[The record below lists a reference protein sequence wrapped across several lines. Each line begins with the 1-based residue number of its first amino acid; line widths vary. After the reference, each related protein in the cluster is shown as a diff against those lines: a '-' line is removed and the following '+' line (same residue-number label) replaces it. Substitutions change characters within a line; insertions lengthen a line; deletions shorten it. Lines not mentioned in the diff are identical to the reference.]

1 MKKQTEKTWGGY
13 DLIRTSRK
21 TIAIQITLDGDVTIR
36 APRDCEKA
44 EIDDLIRDRR
54 EWIEEK
60 RAEFLAQK
68 RECEKKQEQFPKITP
83 ESEREFRRLAKE
95 KIPKRVALFA
105 EQVGVDYGK
114 ITIKDTKSRWG
125 SCSYQGN
132 LNFCWRLI
140 LAPEE
145 VLDYIVVHE
154 LCHRL
159 EMNHSARFWAEVK
172 RVLPEYEKGK
182 EWLKENGLA
191 LLER

>member
-21 TIAIQITLDGDVTIR
+21 TIAIQITLDGDVTVR
-36 APRDCEKA
+36 APKDCDKE
-44 EIDDLIRDRR
+44 EIDDLIRDRQA
-54 EWIEEK
+54 WIEEK
-60 RAEFLAQK
+60 RAEFLAEK
-68 RECEKKQEQFPKITP
+68 RERERRQEQFPEITP
-83 ESEREFRRLAKE
+83 ENEPEFRRLAKE
-95 KIPKRVALFA
+95 KIRSRVAFFA
-105 EQVGVDYGK
+105 ERVGVDYGK

-140 LAPEE
+140 LAPDE

-154 LCHRL
+154 LCHWL
-159 EMNHSARFWAEVK
+159 EMNHSERFWAEVG
-172 RVLPEYEKGK
+172 RVLPEYEKSK

>member
-21 TIAIQITLDGDVTIR
+21 TIAIQITLDGDVTVR

-172 RVLPEYEKGK
+172 RVFPEYEKSK

>member
-21 TIAIQITLDGDVTIR
+21 TIAIQITLDGDVTVR
-36 APRDCEKA
+36 APRDCDKA

-60 RAEFLAQK
+60 VEEFLAQK
-68 RECEKKQEQFPKITP
+68 KVREKRQEQFPEITP
-83 ESEREFRRLAKE
+83 ENEPEFRRLAKE
-95 KIPKRVALFA
+95 KIRSRVAFFA
-105 EQVGVDYGK
+105 ERVGVDYGK

-159 EMNHSARFWAEVK
+159 EMNHSARFWAEVG
-172 RVLPEYEKGK
+172 RVLPEYEKSK
-182 EWLKENGLA
+182 AWLKENGLA

>member
-21 TIAIQITLDGDVTIR
+21 TIAIQITLDGDVTVR

-172 RVLPEYEKGK
+172 RVLPEYEKSK

>member
-21 TIAIQITLDGDVTIR
+21 TIAIQITLDGDVTVR

-105 EQVGVDYGK
+105 EQVGVEYGK

>member
-21 TIAIQITLDGDVTIR
+21 TIAIQITLDGDVTVR
-36 APRDCEKA
+36 APKDCDKE
-44 EIDDLIRDRR
+44 EIDDLIRDRQA
-54 EWIEEK
+54 WIEEK
-60 RAEFLAQK
+60 RAEFLAEK
-68 RECEKKQEQFPKITP
+68 RERERRQEQFPEITP
-83 ESEREFRRLAKE
+83 ENEPEFRRLAKE
-95 KIPKRVALFA
+95 KIRSRVAFFA
-105 EQVGVDYGK
+105 ERVGVDYGK

-140 LAPEE
+140 LAPDE

-159 EMNHSARFWAEVK
+159 EMNHSERFWAEVGQ
-172 RVLPEYEKGK
+172 VLPEYEKSK

>member
-21 TIAIQITLDGDVTIR
+21 TIAIQITLDGDVTVR

-191 LLER
+191 LLEG

>member
-21 TIAIQITLDGDVTIR
+21 TIAIQITLDGDVTVR

>member
-1 MKKQTEKTWGGY
+1 MKKQTETTWGGY

-21 TIAIQITLDGDVTIR
+21 TIAIQITLDGDVTVR

>member
-21 TIAIQITLDGDVTIR
+21 TIAIQITLDGDVTVR

-125 SCSYQGN
+125 NCSYQGN

>member
-21 TIAIQITLDGDVTIR
+21 TIAIQISLDGDVTIR
-36 APRDCEKA
+36 APKDCEKA
-44 EIDDLIRDRR
+44 EIDELIRDRQG
-54 EWIEEK
+54 WIEEK
-60 RAEFLAQK
+60 VQEVLEDK
-68 RECEKKQEQFPKITP
+68 RVRKQREQQFPELTP
-83 ESEREFRRLAKE
+83 ERKLEFKRLAEE
-95 KIPKRVALFA
+95 KIRSKVAFFA
-105 EQVGVDYGK
+105 ERVGVDYGK

-125 SCSYQGN
+125 SCTFQGN

-159 EMNHSARFWAEVK
+159 EMNHSARFWAQVE
-172 RVLPEYEKGK
+172 RVLPEYEKSR

>member
-13 DLIRTSRK
+13 NLIRTSRK
-21 TIAIQITLDGDVTIR
+21 TIAIQITLDGDVTVR
-36 APRDCEKA
+36 APKDCDKE
-44 EIDDLIRDRR
+44 EIDDLIRDRQA
-54 EWIEEK
+54 WIEEK
-60 RAEFLAQK
+60 RAEFLAEK
-68 RECEKKQEQFPKITP
+68 RERERRQEQFPEITP
-83 ESEREFRRLAKE
+83 ENEPEFRRLAKE
-95 KIPKRVALFA
+95 KIRSRVAFFA
-105 EQVGVDYGK
+105 ERVGVDYGK

-140 LAPEE
+140 LAPDE

-159 EMNHSARFWAEVK
+159 EMNHSERFWAEVG
-172 RVLPEYEKGK
+172 RVLPEYEKSK
-182 EWLKENGLA
+182 EWLKENGLV

>member
-21 TIAIQITLDGDVTIR
+21 TIAIQITLDGDVTVR

-83 ESEREFRRLAKE
+83 ESEREFPRLAKE

>member
-1 MKKQTEKTWGGY
+1 MKKQTEKTRGGY

-21 TIAIQITLDGDVTIR
+21 TIAIQITLDGDVTVR

-172 RVLPEYEKGK
+172 RVLPEYEKSK

>member
-21 TIAIQITLDGDVTIR
+21 TIAIQITLDGDVTLR
-36 APRDCEKA
+36 APRECENA

>member
-21 TIAIQITLDGDVTIR
+21 TIAIQITLDGDVTVR

-172 RVLPEYEKGK
+172 RVLPEYEKSK

-191 LLER
+191 LRER

>member
-21 TIAIQITLDGDVTIR
+21 TIAIQITLDGDVTVR

-140 LAPEE
+140 LAPEK

>member
-1 MKKQTEKTWGGY
+1 M
-13 DLIRTSRK
+13 
-21 TIAIQITLDGDVTIR
+21 
-36 APRDCEKA
+36 
-44 EIDDLIRDRR
+44 
-54 EWIEEK
+54 
-60 RAEFLAQK
+60 
-68 RECEKKQEQFPKITP
+68 
-83 ESEREFRRLAKE
+83 
-95 KIPKRVALFA
+95 
-105 EQVGVDYGK
+105 DYGK

>member
-21 TIAIQITLDGDVTIR
+21 TIAIQITLDGDVTVR

-83 ESEREFRRLAKE
+83 ESERGFRRLAKE

-172 RVLPEYEKGK
+172 RVLPEYEKSK

>member
-21 TIAIQITLDGDVTIR
+21 TIAIQITLDGDVTVR

-95 KIPKRVALFA
+95 KIPKRVALFRSGLRKNHDQGYEVA
-105 EQVGVDYGK
+105 LGK
-114 ITIKDTKSRWG
+114 LQLSGQLEFLLAFD
-125 SCSYQGN
+125 SCTGG
-132 LNFCWRLI
+132 
-140 LAPEE
+140 
-145 VLDYIVVHE
+145 
-154 LCHRL
+154 
-159 EMNHSARFWAEVK
+159 SARLYCCA
-172 RVLPEYEKGK
+172 RTLSS
-182 EWLKENGLA
+182 A
-191 LLER
+191 

>member
-21 TIAIQITLDGDVTIR
+21 TIAIQITLDGDVTVR

-95 KIPKRVALFA
+95 KIPKKVALFA

>member
-21 TIAIQITLDGDVTIR
+21 TIAIQITLDGDVTVR

-60 RAEFLAQK
+60 RAESLAQK

>member
-21 TIAIQITLDGDVTIR
+21 TIAIQITLDGDVTVR

-154 LCHRL
+154 LCHRF

-172 RVLPEYEKGK
+172 RVLPEYEKSK

>member
-21 TIAIQITLDGDVTIR
+21 TIAIQITLDGDVTVR
-36 APRDCEKA
+36 APRDCDKA

-60 RAEFLAQK
+60 VEEFLAQK
-68 RECEKKQEQFPKITP
+68 KVREKRQQQFPEITP
-83 ESEREFRRLAKE
+83 ESEKEFRRLAKE
-95 KIPKRVALFA
+95 KIRSRVAFFS
-105 EQVGVDYGK
+105 ERIGVDYGK

-132 LNFCWRLI
+132 LNFCWRLV

-159 EMNHSARFWAEVK
+159 EMNHSARFWAEVG
-172 RVLPEYEKGK
+172 RVLPEYEKSK
-182 EWLKENGLA
+182 AWLKENGLA

>member
-21 TIAIQITLDGDVTIR
+21 TIAIQITLDCDVTVS
-36 APRDCEKA
+36 APRDCDKA
-44 EIDDLIRDRR
+44 EIDDLSRDRR

-60 RAEFLAQK
+60 VEEFLAQK
-68 RECEKKQEQFPKITP
+68 KVREKRQEQFPEITP
-83 ESEREFRRLAKE
+83 ESEKEFRRLAKE
-95 KIPKRVALFA
+95 KIRSRVAFFA
-105 EQVGVDYGK
+105 ERIGVDYGK

-132 LNFCWRLI
+132 LNFCWRLV

-159 EMNHSARFWAEVK
+159 EMNHSARFWAEVG
-172 RVLPEYEKGK
+172 RVLPEYEKSK
-182 EWLKENGLA
+182 AWLKENGLA

>member
-21 TIAIQITLDGDVTIR
+21 TIAIQITLDGDVTVR
-36 APRDCEKA
+36 APRDCGKA

-172 RVLPEYEKGK
+172 RVLPEYEKSK

>member
-21 TIAIQITLDGDVTIR
+21 TIAIQITLDGDVTVR

-95 KIPKRVALFA
+95 KIPKRVQPTKAVLSPGFPCTWKSMLPLSSA
-105 EQVGVDYGK
+105 E
-114 ITIKDTKSRWG
+114 
-125 SCSYQGN
+125 
-132 LNFCWRLI
+132 
-140 LAPEE
+140 
-145 VLDYIVVHE
+145 
-154 LCHRL
+154 
-159 EMNHSARFWAEVK
+159 
-172 RVLPEYEKGK
+172 LPE
-182 EWLKENGLA
+182 NHIPFSAA
-191 LLER
+191 LPFLPLHSSPGRFFRCLQEAPLCQA

>member
-21 TIAIQITLDGDVTIR
+21 TIAIQITLDGDVTVR

-105 EQVGVDYGK
+105 EQLGVDYGK

-172 RVLPEYEKGK
+172 RVLPEYEKSK

>member
-1 MKKQTEKTWGGY
+1 MKKETEKTWGGY

-21 TIAIQITLDGDVTIR
+21 TIAIQITLDGDVTVR
-36 APRDCEKA
+36 APRDCDKA

-60 RAEFLAQK
+60 VGEFLAQK
-68 RECEKKQEQFPKITP
+68 KVREKRQEQFPEITP
-83 ESEREFRRLAKE
+83 ESEKKFRRLAEE
-95 KIPKRVALFA
+95 KIRSRVAFFA

-125 SCSYQGN
+125 SCSFQGN

-159 EMNHSARFWAEVK
+159 EMNHSARFWAEVR
-172 RVLPEYEKGK
+172 RVLPEYEKSK
-182 EWLKENGLA
+182 AWLKENGLA

>member
-21 TIAIQITLDGDVTIR
+21 TIAIQITLDGDVTVR

-159 EMNHSARFWAEVK
+159 EMNHSARVWAEVK
-172 RVLPEYEKGK
+172 RGLPEYEKSK

>member
-21 TIAIQITLDGDVTIR
+21 TIAIQITLDGDVTVR

-159 EMNHSARFWAEVK
+159 ELNHSARLWAEVK
-172 RVLPEYEKGK
+172 RVLPEYEKSK

>member
-1 MKKQTEKTWGGY
+1 M
-13 DLIRTSRK
+13 K
-21 TIAIQITLDGDVTIR
+21 TIAIQITLDGDVTVR

-172 RVLPEYEKGK
+172 RVLPEYEKSK

>member
-21 TIAIQITLDGDVTIR
+21 TIAIQITLDGDVTVR

-125 SCSYQGN
+125 RCSYQGN

-172 RVLPEYEKGK
+172 RVLPEYEKSK

>member
-21 TIAIQITLDGDVTIR
+21 TIAIQITLDGDVTVR
-36 APRDCEKA
+36 APRDCEKE

-172 RVLPEYEKGK
+172 RVLPEYEKSK

>member
-21 TIAIQITLDGDVTIR
+21 TIAIQITLDGDVTVR
-36 APRDCEKA
+36 APKDCDKE
-44 EIDDLIRDRR
+44 EIDDLIRDRQA
-54 EWIEEK
+54 WIEEK
-60 RAEFLAQK
+60 RAEFLAEK
-68 RECEKKQEQFPKITP
+68 RERERRQEQFPEITP
-83 ESEREFRRLAKE
+83 ENEPEFRRLAKE
-95 KIPKRVALFA
+95 KIRSRVAFFA
-105 EQVGVDYGK
+105 ERVGVDYGK

-140 LAPEE
+140 LAPDE

-159 EMNHSARFWAEVK
+159 EMNHSERFWAEVG
-172 RVLPEYEKGK
+172 RVLPEYEKSK

>member
-21 TIAIQITLDGDVTIR
+21 TIAIQITLDGDVTVR
-36 APRDCEKA
+36 APKDCDKE
-44 EIDDLIRDRR
+44 EIDDLIRDRK

-60 RAEFLAQK
+60 RSEFLA
-68 RECEKKQEQFPKITP
+68 EKKERERRQEQFPEITP
-83 ESEREFRRLAKE
+83 ESEIEFRRLAKE
-95 KIPKRVALFA
+95 KIRSRVAFFA
-105 EQVGVDYGK
+105 ERVGVDYGK

-132 LNFCWRLI
+132 LNFCWRLV
-140 LAPEE
+140 LAPDE

-159 EMNHSARFWAEVK
+159 EMNHSERFWAEVG
-172 RVLPEYEKGK
+172 RVLPEYEKSK

>member
-21 TIAIQITLDGDVTIR
+21 TIAIQITLDGDVTVR

-68 RECEKKQEQFPKITP
+68 RKCEKKQEQFPKITP

-172 RVLPEYEKGK
+172 RVLPEYEKSK